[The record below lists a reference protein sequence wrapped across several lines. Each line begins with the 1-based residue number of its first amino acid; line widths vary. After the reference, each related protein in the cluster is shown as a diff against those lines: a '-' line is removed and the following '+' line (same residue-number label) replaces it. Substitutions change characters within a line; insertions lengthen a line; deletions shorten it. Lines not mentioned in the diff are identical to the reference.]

1 MSHPV
6 PTAAVL
12 PVPVSPSVPLC
23 LLLSLPLSHPCLLC
37 VSRMYEDLGE
47 PFCGLDP
54 QVSPGGLLEEAEPNL
69 SEGQFVLCRWSDGLY
84 YVGKIQR
91 SCFVTFED
99 NSKFWVLWKDIQHAG
114 VPGEELCCSVCQG
127 AEPKL
132 DQSKLTNDILICGK
146 CGIGFHQLC
155 HVPPVEGSVSELSP
169 WFCRRCVFALAVRG
183 GALRKGPIA
192 KALWAMKQVL
202 PYDLQTL
209 SWDSQHRSNQ
219 QQCYCYCGGPGE

>member
-1 MSHPV
+1 M
-6 PTAAVL
+6 
-12 PVPVSPSVPLC
+12 
-23 LLLSLPLSHPCLLC
+23 
-37 VSRMYEDLGE
+37 
-47 PFCGLDP
+47 
-54 QVSPGGLLEEAEPNL
+54 
-69 SEGQFVLCRWSDGLY
+69 
-84 YVGKIQR
+84 
-91 SCFVTFED
+91 
-99 NSKFWVLWKDIQHAG
+99 
-114 VPGEELCCSVCQG
+114 CQG

-146 CGIGFHQLC
+146 CGIGECAVVVMVTSCCRTCWCLESRNHRRRGTVRRAASRGQQLLSPVCVPGFHQLC

-169 WFCRRCVFALAVRG
+169 WFCRRCVFALAVRVPPLLSPTLFCCHRWLCLTRLSPPPQKG